1 MPSPAPILSA
11 QAVVIPFPGP
21 RQRFGG
27 GSRPRSRRL
36 GAALLPESTWLQG
49 ALTALGMG
57 LPVWLCLGAALVLR
71 A

>member
-1 MPSPAPILSA
+1 MPSPSPALS
-11 QAVVIPFPGP
+11 AVVIPFPGP
-21 RQRFGG
+21 RQRFGE